1 VNRQRSIG
9 LIVGTSGYSDDERE
23 HRRALLQRLLPPGCE
38 ARVEAVMDG
47 PEFFD
52 RGDHFADA
60 AEAAVSYFRRLP
72 PGVWDVIIW
81 AGAID
86 PGLNDIRT
94 ASPVPVVGP
103 GEASMFVAATL
114 RTPVSVVTVDEHAVE
129 KTYSMLGVLSTKP
142 PIASVRSMDMP
153 VRRIVQDRE
162 LARRLLHR
170 EVEAAV
176 GSDGAGAVY
185 LGAMTLATL
194 GVEEELRAA
203 AGVPILSPLEVAAAA
218 AAQVALAR
226 PSHRLTENR

>member
-1 VNRQRSIG
+1 M
-9 LIVGTSGYSDDERE
+9 
-23 HRRALLQRLLPPGCE
+23 QRLLPPGCE
-38 ARVEAVMDG
+38 ARVEAVTDG

-52 RGDHFADA
+52 RGHQFADA
-60 AEAAVSYFRRLP
+60 AKAAVSYFGHLP
-72 PGVWDVIIW
+72 PGLWDVIIW

-86 PGLNDIRT
+86 PGLNDIRKV
-94 ASPVPVVGP
+94 APVPVVGP

-114 RTPVSVVTVDEHAVE
+114 RAPVSVVTVDGHAVE
-129 KTYSMLGVLSTKP
+129 QTYSMLDALSTKP
-142 PIASVRSMDMP
+142 LIASVRSMDMP

-162 LARRLLHR
+162 LARRLLRR

-194 GVEEELRAA
+194 GVEDELRAA
-203 AGVPILSPLEVAAAA
+203 AGVPILSPLEIAAAA

-226 PSHRLTENR
+226 PPRGFTENR